1 LEHDVDFQSGELRT
15 GLKKSDTQIEKC
27 KSKLTTVTDFRTT
40 DFFSNKRQES
50 KGWSGGRGE
59 K

>member
-1 LEHDVDFQSGELRT
+1 VVAVSLRT

-27 KSKLTTVTDFRTT
+27 KSKLTTVTDFPTT

-50 KGWSGGRGE
+50 KGWGGGRGE